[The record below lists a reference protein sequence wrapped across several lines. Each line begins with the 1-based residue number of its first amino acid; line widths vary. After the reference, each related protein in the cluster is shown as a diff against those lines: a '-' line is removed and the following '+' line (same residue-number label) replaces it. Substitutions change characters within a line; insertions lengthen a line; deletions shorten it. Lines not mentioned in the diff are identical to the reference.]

1 MLRTTGW
8 PRHKGA
14 KRPRSV
20 SLKEAAR
27 MIASGATPADVARQ
41 LGCSRLRLLR
51 LINHDARFKAML
63 TQLVGEQVAEI
74 SNVGADQDQ
83 LQVRREIQPEA
94 IIESIEAKAGHVV
107 ALSRPVGIDLALLDE
122 SSARAQS
129 ERAQVGIVE

>member
-20 SLKEAAR
+20 SLKEAAC

-63 TQLVGEQVAEI
+63 AQLVGEQVAE
-74 SNVGADQDQ
+74 SQT
-83 LQVRREIQPEA
+83 
-94 IIESIEAKAGHVV
+94 
-107 ALSRPVGIDLALLDE
+107 
-122 SSARAQS
+122 SARTRISSRSGAKYS
-129 ERAQVGIVE
+129 RRPLSNR